1 MEWDEARG
9 HFLTGPDAQGEAD
22 LIELG
27 RRVALDLHYQQQ
39 LADDDWP
46 A

>member
-27 RRVALDLHYQQQ
+27 RRVAQHLHYQVETS
-39 LADDDWP
+39 DDWP